1 MDYEISHYL
10 LQLHGTRPDWP
21 ENMSE
26 DESRIMSEHFVYL
39 KRLTEQGSCLLA
51 GPVFPYDG
59 QPAIGLVVLECADE
73 AAARVIA
80 EGDPSVREGLH
91 GFTLR
96 PMRASLLQGR
106 KDPR

>member
-1 MDYEISHYL
+1 MDSETRHFL

-21 ENMSE
+21 EHMNE

-39 KRLTEQGSCLLA
+39 KTLTEQGSCLLA
-51 GPVFPYDG
+51 GPVFPHDG
-59 QPAIGLVVLECADE
+59 QPAIGLVVLECKDE

-80 EGDPSVREGLH
+80 EEDPSVREGLH

-96 PMRASLLQGR
+96 PMRASLLCGR
-106 KDPR
+106 QESP